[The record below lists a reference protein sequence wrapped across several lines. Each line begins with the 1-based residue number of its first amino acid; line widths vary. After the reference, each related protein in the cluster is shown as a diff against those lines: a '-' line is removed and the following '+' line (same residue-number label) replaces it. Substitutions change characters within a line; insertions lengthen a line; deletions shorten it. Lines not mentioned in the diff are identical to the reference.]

1 MLFNFSTCITCKI
14 KHELLMQKQITLR
27 KFAKERALNED
38 KNYCIYF
45 DEEDK
50 ELRIATYESAT
61 RRGENIIEVI
71 SRFINP
77 V

>member
-1 MLFNFSTCITCKI
+1 
-14 KHELLMQKQITLR
+14 LR

-77 V
+77 I

>member
-1 MLFNFSTCITCKI
+1 
-14 KHELLMQKQITLR
+14 MQKQITLR

-50 ELRIATYESAT
+50 NLRISTYESAK
-61 RRGENIIEVI
+61 RRSEKIIEVV
-71 SRFINP
+71 SRFNDSIQ
-77 V
+77 